1 MTTLFALLKERK
13 FVRLLLGLATVVPFE
28 FLSLSGRHL
37 PYQIEVAAF
46 LLVALLFGRDII
58 TKGIRS
64 LFRLQFSNINLLMT
78 IAIAGAFYLGVL
90 EEAAIIIILFS
101 LGEFLEDFGIEQS
114 RSALESLVRSSPK
127 TALLKDGNAVVPIE
141 KVPVGAIII
150 IRNGDTIPFDG
161 TIVSGSSLIDE
172 AAITGEPL
180 PRTKMQGDAVF
191 AGSIAYQGYLEVRV
205 DKPAKDS
212 TLQKILDLTFAAS
225 GKKSKSQVFIQK
237 FASVYT
243 PLVIVVS
250 IGTVVIPVLILGKPF
265 DPWLTQALTLLI
277 ISCPCAL
284 VISTPVSV
292 FSAVGNASKRGIVIK
307 GGRFLEELGRV
318 RAVAFD
324 KTRTLTKGEPSIT
337 NVITYGGLSEETVLG
352 HLGGLEEQSEHPISK
367 AITEYARKKGFMLHE
382 HKDFKATL
390 GKGVEGVCLVCTDSH
405 SCAGTLQYIQG
416 EHGAIDPSIIAQAE
430 KLEQEGKT
438 VVFVSDGTKVEG
450 IVALTDAIKAEAK
463 DTIAM
468 LKKLK
473 VVPIMLTGDASAP
486 AAYVAQEL
494 GISEVSAALLPQD
507 KASKIEMLKKT
518 YGAVAMTG
526 DGVND
531 APALAL
537 SSVGIAMGAVG
548 SDVAIE
554 NADIAVMNDSIKA
567 IPSLIVLG
575 RKMNGIIRFNTGAA
589 IVVKFVF
596 LGLAMLGSSTL
607 IGAIV
612 ADVGVSIFVI
622 VNSLRL
628 FESTPA

>member
-1 MTTLFALLKERK
+1 MTILSALLKEPK
-13 FVRLLLGLATVVPFE
+13 FVRLLLGLAAVVPFE
-28 FLSLSGRHL
+28 FLSLSGKHL
-37 PYQIEVAAF
+37 SYQIEVVAF
-46 LLVALLFGRDII
+46 LLVAILFGREII

-64 LFRLQFSNINLLMT
+64 LLRLQFSDINLLMT
-78 IAIAGAFYLGVL
+78 IAIAGAFYLGQL

-101 LGEFLEDFGIEQS
+101 LGEVLEDFGIEQS
-114 RSALESLVRSSPK
+114 KSALEGLVRSSPK

-141 KVPVGAIII
+141 SVPAGVIVIIH
-150 IRNGDTIPFDG
+150 NGDTIPFDG
-161 TIVSGSSLIDE
+161 TIASGSSLVDE

-180 PRTKMQGDAVF
+180 PRTKIEGDKVF
-191 AGSIAYQGYLEVRV
+191 AGSVVHQGYLEVRV

-212 TLQKILDLTFAAS
+212 TLQKILELTFAAA
-225 GKKSKSQVFIQK
+225 GQKSKSQVFIQK
-237 FASVYT
+237 FASIYT
-243 PLVIVVS
+243 PLVIAAS
-250 IGTVVIPVLILGKPF
+250 IGTVVVPVLFLGKPF

-292 FSAVGNASKRGIVIK
+292 FSAVGNASKRGTVVK

-324 KTRTLTKGEPSIT
+324 KTRTLTNGEPSIT
-337 NVITYGGLSEETVLG
+337 DVIVYKGLSEMAVLG
-352 HLGGLEEQSEHPISK
+352 HLGGLEAQSEHPISK
-367 AITEYARKKGFMLHE
+367 AITQYAREKGLTLHE
-382 HKDFKATL
+382 HRDFKATL

-416 EHGAIDPSIIAQAE
+416 EHGAVDPSIVAQAE

-438 VVFVSDGTKVEG
+438 VIFVSDGTMIEG
-450 IVALTDAIKAEAK
+450 IVALTDAVKTEAR
-463 DTIAM
+463 DAITM
-468 LKKLK
+468 LKEIN
-473 VVPIMLTGDASAP
+473 VVPVMLTGDALAP
-486 AAYVAQEL
+486 AKFVANQL

-507 KASKIEMLKKT
+507 KARKIEELKKT
-518 YGAVAMTG
+518 YGTVAMTG

-537 SSVGIAMGAVG
+537 SSVGIAMGAAG
-548 SDVAIE
+548 SDVAVE
-554 NADIAVMNDSIKA
+554 NADIAVMNDNIKA

-575 RKMNGIIRFNTGAA
+575 RRMNGIIRFNTGTA
-589 IVVKFVF
+589 IAVKFVF
-596 LGLAMLGSSTL
+596 LGLAILGSSTL

-628 FESTPA
+628 FDSTSV